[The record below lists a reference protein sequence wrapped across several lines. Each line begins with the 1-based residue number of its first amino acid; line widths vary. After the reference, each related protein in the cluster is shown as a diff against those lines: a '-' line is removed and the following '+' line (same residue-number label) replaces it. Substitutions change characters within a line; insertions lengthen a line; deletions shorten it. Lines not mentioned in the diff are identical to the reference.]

1 MARPALRPLLPA
13 VFIVFFLTIPVYGQ
27 RISLDVG
34 VNAGVPL
41 AKGVQDDAIRPSFGA
56 VQTNV
61 ERPQFVLGP
70 AVQLNVGGRFAVEVD
85 GFYRPVRFQ
94 TQQTD
99 SHITRTEST
108 HATSLEL
115 PIFANFPFKL
125 RKLRSFAGAGFIVY
139 DRLLGTTDVHSI
151 LHDQG
156 DRVVHVVTH
165 YGPIDSASSSPPFLA
180 GGGFEFTSG
189 PFTLAPQF
197 RYTRWIGEPVRKP
210 NQWDILVG
218 ISLPAFHLRQ

>member
-1 MARPALRPLLPA
+1 MARLALKSVLPA
-13 VFIVFFLTIPVYGQ
+13 VFITFLLTIAVYGQ

-41 AKGVQDDAIRPSFGA
+41 AKGVQDEAIRPSFGA
-56 VQTNV
+56 GRTNV

-70 AVQLNVGGRFAVEVD
+70 AVQLNLGGRFAVEVD

-99 SHITRTEST
+99 TAVTSTQSTR
-108 HATSLEL
+108 ATSLEV
-115 PIFANFPFKL
+115 PIFARFPFNL
-125 RKLRSFAGAGFIVY
+125 GRLRSFAGAGFIVY
-139 DRLLGTTDVHSI
+139 DRLSGTTDVHNI
-151 LHDQG
+151 LHNQG
-156 DRVVHVVTH
+156 DREIHVTSH

-180 GGGFEFTSG
+180 GGGLEFTSG

-210 NQWDILVG
+210 NQWDILIG
-218 ISLPAFHLRQ
+218 ITLPVLHLRQ

>member
-1 MARPALRPLLPA
+1 LKPVLRS
-13 VFIVFFLTIPVYGQ
+13 VFILFFLTIPIYGQ

-41 AKGVQDDAIRPSFGA
+41 AKGVRDEAIRPNFGA

-61 ERPQFVLGP
+61 ERSQFVLGP
-70 AVQLNVGGRFAVEVD
+70 TMQLNLGGRFAVEVD

-94 TQQTD
+94 TQETD
-99 SHITRTEST
+99 THITITQST
-108 HATSLEL
+108 RATSLEV
-115 PIFANFPFKL
+115 PIFAKFPFNIG
-125 RKLRSFAGAGFIVY
+125 RLRSFAGAGFIVY
-139 DRLLGTTDVHSI
+139 DRLWGITDSHSI

-156 DRVVHVVTH
+156 DREIHVVTH
-165 YGPIDSASSSPPFLA
+165 YGPIDSGSSSPPFLA
-180 GGGFEFTSG
+180 GGGLEFTIG

-210 NQWDILVG
+210 NQWDIL
-218 ISLPAFHLRQ
+218 IAITLPALRLRK